1 MWPMFLRSNSMAIGD
16 IEFHHFGLAVRK
28 EDAALK
34 FLSEMGYE
42 LGSRI
47 YDTEQ
52 NVHVRMCVSSNMPD
66 VELVTPGIGPGPL
79 DAILARSPE
88 MFYHLCYQTNSL
100 AKLLESFE
108 KQGIRCLCVAPRK
121 PAILFD
127 NRFVSFYHLPG
138 FGIIEIL
145 EMKSD

>member
-1 MWPMFLRSNSMAIGD
+1 MPIRD
-16 IEFHHFGLAVRK
+16 VEFHHFGLAVRK
-28 EDAALK
+28 DDAALR

-47 YDTEQ
+47 YDSEQ

-66 VELVTPGIGPGPL
+66 VELVTPGNGPGPL
-79 DAILARSPE
+79 DAILGRSPE
-88 MFYHLCYQTNSL
+88 MFYHICYQTNNL
-100 AKLLESFE
+100 ASFLENL
-108 KQGIRCLCVAPRK
+108 KAQGIKYLCVAPRK

-127 NRFVSFYHLPG
+127 NRLVSFYHLPG